1 VKESENMSASARQP
15 EAIGAFLPRSD
26 EAQMP
31 EKSSVGHQAVDAQIR
46 QVELVL
52 YRDVARELLRRRPG
66 IWLRVAFI
74 APWGIAIL
82 FWFFALKSV
91 NQQQAA
97 SLSQG
102 QTMVTLVASLADQN
116 KQFTSLA
123 SSLQTL
129 AAAVVSSS
137 AKTRGIEERLERSR
151 RDLRRVESKLQYDEM
166 QMGTGLP
173 NVPVTETQPP
183 GALRH
188 HHEIA
193 GQLQPGVQG
202 AQIWRNNKGKAVYW
216 LMPREMEGL
225 VRMVKVLPVATDP
238 EGVVVHDVDDG
249 EDYVVTPS
257 RRWLHI
263 GDVPSSSVEQR

>member
-1 VKESENMSASARQP
+1 MSASARQP
-15 EAIGAFLPRSD
+15 EGMGAFLPRSD
-26 EAQMP
+26 EAQTP
-31 EKSSVGHQAVDAQIR
+31 EKSSVGYQAVDSEIR
-46 QVELVL
+46 HVELVL
-52 YRDVARELLRRRPG
+52 YRDVARELLRRPPS
-66 IWLRVAFI
+66 IWLLLAFI

-91 NQQQAA
+91 KQQQTA

-102 QTMVTLVASLADQN
+102 ETMVRLTTSLADQN
-116 KQFTSLA
+116 KQFTSLT

-129 AAAVVSSS
+129 AAAVLSSS
-137 AKTRGIEERLERSR
+137 AKTNGIEERLERSR
-151 RDLRRVESKLQYDEM
+151 RDLRRVESQLQYDEM
-166 QMGTGLP
+166 QMGTRLP
-173 NVPVTETQPP
+173 NVPVTEPQPP

-202 AQIWRNNKGKAVYW
+202 AQIWRNNKGEVVYW
-216 LMPREMEGL
+216 LMPREMEGR
-225 VRMVKVLPVATDP
+225 VRLVKVLPVATDP

-257 RRWLHI
+257 RGWLHV
-263 GDVPSSSVEQR
+263 GGVPGYSVEQR